1 MSTTTTQTAASA
13 ASNGN
18 GNNIKVVCRFRPMN
32 RMETDAQSEECI
44 EVDQS
49 LTTVRMKSRLTSGG
63 SGSDAALPGPEKDG
77 FTFDRVF
84 PSDSRQ
90 VEIFDFGVKGI
101 VEDVMAG
108 FNGTLFCYGQTG
120 SGKTFTMMGS
130 DIENAQMKGLI
141 PRITEQIF
149 ASIARADGN
158 VEYTVKVSYMEIYM
172 ERIRDLLAPA
182 NDNLSIHED
191 KTRGVYVKGLTDV
204 YVGSETEV
212 YAVMKA
218 GGKAR
223 AISATNMNAESS
235 RSHSIFVVGIHQKNV
250 ETGSQKSGNLYLV
263 DLAGSEKVGK
273 TGASGQTL
281 EEAKKINKSLSA
293 LGMVINNLTDGK
305 STHVPYRDSKLTR
318 ILQESLGGN
327 SRTTLIINCSP
338 ASFNEAETLSTL
350 RFGMRAKSIKNKAR
364 VNTEMSP
371 AELRIVLSKIKGEL
385 VFVDTYKDALLGE
398 VGVWRTGKK
407 VEEPDWATE
416 EKVRM
421 IMLAGNGSSGGLTAG
436 AGRDVQSQRRP
447 PSSLLSPTLTS
458 ASGTPSRSASPSVF
472 GTGRDTPSIPRLEL
486 DEFLRRQVDPKSKAD
501 AVTDQLA
508 SISQES
514 SLSEKEQEN
523 AALKLQFTDLQQRWD
538 QVAQDRVAADIELKE
553 LRSGHSR
560 LEDEARRT
568 MAELETARDRELQL
582 SAELEAAKRHITELE
597 KSQATAAADDREKR
611 KADMLAEM
619 IAKIDANAG
628 DSWTSSSSK
637 LRRFLEDLDASST
650 AEIDYEGGKAIIRQH
665 LTDNQVLLKSMQE
678 RLRQSEE
685 HLQVYEQK
693 HGDLENL
700 LAQRNTSYEELLA
713 RNATGVVGDE
723 AVAEI
728 KASFNA
734 QYDSKRGLLEVET
747 SALRRRLESK
757 DEEAARLQDTIDSQA
772 ASIEDL
778 NFDLGVLAN
787 PSQRIL
793 ADANAGV
800 QNGQEL
806 VKMTQELERTRRA
819 AEIEHAEF
827 EVMKRNLVRD
837 LMGAVVKLQVVELQ
851 IALDEYKEKYRA
863 IARATNAQAHTKKL
877 QVLEYNMGQLHEVQ
891 RGLVNQNTNL
901 KRDLN
906 TAERKLAERKE
917 RIINLERL
925 VEQSEAQLKL
935 READLVRAH
944 RDLHT
949 ANMYGEMAKEN
960 HLAQGLGFSRIAKPL
975 RGGGAANAPS
985 NTSFNYSGAGG
996 LPTNTTNRLSDEGNT
1011 GTAKRQS
1018 WFFSSS
1024 R

>member
-1 MSTTTTQTAASA
+1 MSSTPTTAPPASA
-13 ASNGN
+13 ANN

-32 RMETDAQSEECI
+32 RMETEAQSEECI
-44 EVDQS
+44 EVDANS
-49 LTTVRMKSRLTSGG
+49 TTVRMKSRLTAGG
-63 SGSDAALPGPEKDG
+63 GSDAALSGPEKDG

-84 PSDSRQ
+84 PSSTRQ

-101 VEDVMAG
+101 VEDVMMG

-130 DIENAQMKGLI
+130 DIENAHMKGLI

-149 ASIARADGN
+149 ASIATADGN
-158 VEYTVKVSYMEIYM
+158 IEYTVKVSYMEIYM

-204 YVGSETEV
+204 YVGSEAEV

-235 RSHSIFVVGIHQKNV
+235 RSHSIFVVGIHQRNV

-371 AELRIVLSKIKGEL
+371 AELKIMLSKIKGEL

-398 VGVWRTGKK
+398 VGVWRTGRK
-407 VEEPDWATE
+407 VDEPDWATE
-416 EKVRM
+416 EKVSM
-421 IMLAGNGSSGGLTAG
+421 ILHAGGGSSGATSTAG
-436 AGRDVQSQRRP
+436 NIQTPKRP
-447 PSSLLSPTLTS
+447 PSSMLSPALTS
-458 ASGTPSRSASPSVF
+458 VSGAPSRSVSPSVF
-472 GTGRDTPSIPRLEL
+472 GTGRDTPSISRLDL
-486 DEFLRRQVDPKSKAD
+486 DEFLRRENELNDMVAEKAS
-501 AVTDQLA
+501 
-508 SISQES
+508 SIGFT
-514 SLSEKEQEN
+514 
-523 AALKLQFTDLQQRWD
+523 KLDDLQQRWD
-538 QVAQDRVAADIELKE
+538 KVAQDRVAVDIELKE
-553 LRSGHSR
+553 LKSGQSR
-560 LEDEARRT
+560 LEDEARAAVT
-568 MAELETARDRELQL
+568 ELETARDRELEL
-582 SAELEAAKRHITELE
+582 SAELEAAKRHIAELE
-597 KSQATAAADDREKR
+597 KSQAAAAADDREKR

-619 IAKIDANAG
+619 IAKIDVNAG
-628 DSWTSSSSK
+628 ESWSSSSSK
-637 LRRFLEDLDASST
+637 LRGFLDELDRSST
-650 AEIDYEGGKAIIRQH
+650 DAVDYQEGREIIRQH
-665 LTDNQVLLKSMQE
+665 LTDNQVLLRSMQE
-678 RLRQSEE
+678 RVRRTEE
-685 HLQVYEQK
+685 HLQLYEQK
-693 HGDLENL
+693 HNDLEHL
-700 LAQRNTSYEELLA
+700 LTQRNTSYEELLGTSLIPLQQGEKQKET
-713 RNATGVVGDE
+713 NLHD
-723 AVAEI
+723 
-728 KASFNA
+728 ASFNA

-747 SALRRRLESK
+747 SALRRRLEAK
-757 DEEAARLQDTIDSQA
+757 DEEVARLEDTIDSQA

-778 NFDLGVLAN
+778 N
-787 PSQRIL
+787 RIL

-819 AEIEHAEF
+819 AETQHAEF

-837 LMGAVVKLQVVELQ
+837 VTDRCEKVVELQ

-863 IARATNAQAHTKKL
+863 IARATNAGAHTKKL

-901 KRDLN
+901 KRELN
-906 TAERKLAERKE
+906 AAERKLAERKE

-949 ANMYGEMAKEN
+949 ANMYSEMAKEN
-960 HLAQGLGFSRIAKPL
+960 RITQGLGSRIAKPL
-975 RGGGAANAPS
+975 RGGGVANGLP
-985 NTSFNYSGAGG
+985 NTSLSHPAVGP
-996 LPTNTTNRLSDEGNT
+996 LPVNAINRLSDESNL
-1011 GTAKRQS
+1011 GTLTLKFAA
-1018 WFFSSS
+1018 
-1024 R
+1024 